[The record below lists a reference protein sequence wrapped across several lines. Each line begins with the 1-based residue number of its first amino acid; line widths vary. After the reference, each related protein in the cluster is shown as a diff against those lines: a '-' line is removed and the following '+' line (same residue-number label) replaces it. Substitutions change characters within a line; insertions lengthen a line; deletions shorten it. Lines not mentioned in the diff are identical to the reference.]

1 MEQVRQQ
8 YQRFPYPPISALAL
22 PRRGQGQALQY
33 ERAVELARDKQLSAI
48 TPADHHDI
56 RILVVGCG
64 TLEALVVA
72 QAHPQAREIVALD
85 LSQRSLASLRR
96 RLRWARAR
104 DLLYLAPLRGQRL
117 PPVQLVEADVLEW
130 QDAEGFDYI
139 LANNMLHHTEAPA
152 TTLQHLTGLLKPG
165 GVMRVVTYPAMSRF
179 WVRQTSAWLQ
189 WHGLSPATENLK
201 QRAAE
206 VIEKLPQPHPIR
218 SCFEAHSETVKTAGL
233 VDAFFHVCEK
243 PLSPMQWQ
251 QATETAGLEWLG
263 ETQSPYCRAE
273 FLPELLPAT
282 KKLTPWQQLQVLDDV
297 LELNTNPVWWFCK
310 RTAVSSRRKINTS
323 FQRMPESSSGRCRSD
338 ETQLNKV
345 FFSTPDQVEM
355 QNELVSGERI
365 SDLKTQLHKE
375 WYLPSE
381 TYWQLGLSLQR
392 AERLLQP
399 AGCSVEALIETM
411 RVDVGPRVAK
421 GGWELLGLTMGE
433 YPTTELLNAQQPM
446 QKSHWQQLQSELGA
460 AAKLKYKSE
469 LVPGVTLTEQAEWL
483 QLYHGPLQGQIGPLT
498 MA

>member
-22 PRRGQGQALQY
+22 PRRGQGLALQF
-33 ERAVELARDKQLSAI
+33 ERAVELASDKQLSAI
-48 TPADHHDI
+48 TPADHHGI

-85 LSQRSLASLRR
+85 LSKRSLASLQR

-104 DLLYLAPLRGQRL
+104 DLIYLAPLRGQRL
-117 PPVQLVEADVLEW
+117 PSVQLVEADVLEW

-152 TTLQHLTGLLKPG
+152 KTLQHLTGLLKPG

-179 WVRQTSAWLQ
+179 WIRKTSAWLQ
-189 WHGLSPATENLK
+189 WHGLTPETEDLK
-201 QRAAE
+201 RRAVE
-206 VIEKLPQPHPIR
+206 VIEELPQPHPIR

-233 VDAFFHVCEK
+233 VDAFFHACEN

-273 FLPELLPAT
+273 FLTELLPAT
-282 KKLTPWQQLQVLDDV
+282 KALTPWQQLQVLDDV
-297 LELNTNPVWWFCK
+297 LELTTNPVWWFCK
-310 RTAVSSRRKINTS
+310 RGEAKQQSDVSQT
-323 FQRMPESSSGRCRSD
+323 
-338 ETQLNKV
+338 TQ
-345 FFSTPDQVEM
+345 THDQ
-355 QNELVSGERI
+355 LASGEMLA
-365 SDLKTQLHKE
+365 DLKQQLDKE
-375 WYLPSE
+375 WYLPSDI
-381 TYWQLGLSLQR
+381 YWQLGQGLQQ
-392 AERLLQP
+392 ADRLLQP

-411 RVDVGPRVAK
+411 RVDIGPRVAK

-433 YPTTELLNAQQPM
+433 YPTIELLNAQQPI

-460 AAKLKYKSE
+460 SVRLFYKQQLLPGNS
-469 LVPGVTLTEQAEWL
+469 LVQQVQWL
-483 QLYHGPLQGQIGPLT
+483 QLYHGPYSARLGPLRLNLD
-498 MA
+498 